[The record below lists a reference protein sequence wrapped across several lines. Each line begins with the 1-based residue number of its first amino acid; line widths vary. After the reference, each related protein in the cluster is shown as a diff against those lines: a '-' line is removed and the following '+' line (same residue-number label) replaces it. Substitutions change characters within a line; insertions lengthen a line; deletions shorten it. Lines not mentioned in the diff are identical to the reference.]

1 MAAFLCRVCG
11 GALELVSGRSL
22 CRCPYCGTMQSVPLL
37 DSEEKAELCRRAE
50 QLRREFRYDKAMALY
65 ERLIQ
70 LSPTDADLYWALTLC
85 RYGAELSSDGSVL
98 LNRICAHSVLSD
110 EDYKLALKFADDE
123 ARAVMARQAEQ
134 IDIARRSGLELTGN
148 AEYDVYL
155 CAREADENG
164 RRVMDSVIAAELYTR
179 LCAEGFKVFFP
190 QKSLED
196 KSGGEW
202 EPHIFAALSSAEV
215 MVVIG
220 TSAESFD
227 EVWVRNAWSRFSKI
241 IIPVVRDM
249 SPSELPDE
257 LAGLQVLDMSRLG
270 AENDLVS
277 AIKALTGK
285 KSEAFEMT
293 DSDEPMIRRAALF
306 LEDGD
311 FGKAEEIAAKLLSK
325 SPNKAEAY
333 VIKLLAEYRLSN
345 ENALD
350 GITEGFSDSEN
361 YRLAML
367 YGSEPLRHRLKEH
380 HNRAIYAKLTARLTD
395 AEESDN
401 ITETLAAAAELET
414 LGDFLDAAELAENA
428 KLKVADM
435 REKHRSDMYEKAVK
449 TISES
454 RDAFELS
461 SAEHSLR
468 SLGEYKDAPALA
480 KKCAAKIAGLSTA
493 IDSGLYSD
501 DRTVNDKPR
510 NHLKKYL
517 PFAAAGAG
525 AVVLAVVAAVI
536 VSANLTRKPA
546 ATSKIPPQTEIPLQ
560 TEISQNVPSNDEQA
574 EKYAKACAELKEG
587 NYNEAELLFTVLGDY
602 KDSAKKLN
610 ECKYQ
615 SAAALLESG
624 EFDMAQRAF
633 ERLEKYS
640 NSDEMVLQCKYQKA
654 QRLLENG
661 DINSARAL
669 FNELNGKW
677 ESENFIKR
685 IDYIAAEKL
694 LNSGD
699 LEAAEKAF
707 KALGSYSDSAERVKE
722 ARYRSAAK
730 LMANSEYQAAAD
742 EFAELG
748 SYSDSSTQYCRAYYN
763 IGLELAAQNK
773 YREAISAFE
782 EAGSYSDAAQ
792 QMTKVRN
799 NWIKYAYDTKYS
811 YFEFGFYHNHSY
823 NDNGKPI
830 EWRVLTIEND
840 MALVY
845 AVSAIDYL
853 QFDSTDPDCTWQ
865 NSSLRHWLNGSFYE
879 TFFTA
884 SEKAQIRTSIFETA
898 SGNLNYIGTSGS
910 GISDKIFLLNTEE
923 AKKTP
928 WVYGWLAKYM
938 ITVYAQKKLPEDYGA
953 LFNWGR
959 DKPLCPDGSVD
970 ATSFHCVSPAM
981 WLYIGD

>member
-11 GALELVSGRSL
+11 GALELISGRSL

-70 LSPTDADLYWALTLC
+70 LSPADADLYWALTLC

-134 IDIARRSGLELTGN
+134 IDIARRSGLELAAN
-148 AEYDVYL
+148 EEYDVYL

-190 QKSLED
+190 QKSLDD

-215 MVVIG
+215 MAVVG

-227 EVWVRNAWSRFSKI
+227 EVWVRNAWSRFSKT

-257 LAGLQVLDMSRLG
+257 LAALQVLDMSRLG

-285 KSEAFEMT
+285 KSEAFEVT
-293 DSDEPMIRRAALF
+293 DGDDPMLRRAALV

-311 FGKAEEIAAKLLSK
+311 FEKAEEIAAQLLSK
-325 SPNKAEAY
+325 SPNNAEAY
-333 VIKLLAEYRLSN
+333 VIKLLAEYELPN

-350 GITEGFSDSEN
+350 GVTEGFSDSEN

-367 YGSEPLRHRLKEH
+367 HGGEPLRRRLKEH
-380 HNRAIYAKLTARLTD
+380 LNRAMDAKQ
-395 AEESDN
+395 ESSD
-401 ITETLAAAAELET
+401 TH
-414 LGDFLDAAELAENA
+414 
-428 KLKVADM
+428 
-435 REKHRSDMYEKAVK
+435 EKRCSDMYENAVK
-449 TISES
+449 TLLES
-454 RDAFELS
+454 SDVFELS
-461 SAEHSLR
+461 SAERSLR
-468 SLGEYKDAPALA
+468 SLGDYEDAPALA
-480 KKCAAKIAGLSTA
+480 EKCAAKIAELPSELVS
-493 IDSGLYSD
+493 ISSEEESK
-501 DRTVNDKPR
+501 RR
-510 NHLKKYL
+510 SKYL

-525 AVVLAVVAAVI
+525 AVVLVAVAAVI
-536 VSANLTRKPA
+536 ISANLTRKPA
-546 ATSKIPPQTEIPLQ
+546 ATSDIPPQTG
-560 TEISQNVPSNDEQA
+560 ISENASANDEQA
-574 EKYAKACAELKEG
+574 EKYAKACAELKDE

-602 KDSAKKLN
+602 KDSAEKLN

-615 SAAALLESG
+615 IAAALLESG

-640 NSDEMVLQCKYQKA
+640 NSDEMVLLCKYQKA
-654 QRLLENG
+654 QHLLENG
-661 DINSARAL
+661 DINSAKAL
-669 FNELNGKW
+669 FNELKGKW
-677 ESENFIKR
+677 ESENFIKQ
-685 IDYIAAEKL
+685 IDYISAEKL

-707 KALGSYSDSAERVKE
+707 KALGSYSDSTERVKE
-722 ARYRSAAK
+722 ARYKSAAK
-730 LMANSEYQAAAD
+730 LMESGDYQTSAA
-742 EFAELG
+742 EFAKLG
-748 SYSDSSTQYCRAYYN
+748 SYSDSRTQYCRAYYN
-763 IGLELAAQNK
+763 MGLELATQNK
-773 YREAISAFE
+773 YQEAISAFE

-792 QMTKVRN
+792 QITKTRN
-799 NWIKYAYDTKYS
+799 KWIKYTYDTKYS

-865 NSSLRHWLNGSFYE
+865 NSSLRRWLNGSFYE

-928 WVYGWLAKYM
+928 WVYGWLTKYM

-959 DKPLCPDGSVD
+959 DKPLCTDSSVD

>member
-1 MAAFLCRVCG
+1 MAAFLCRACG
-11 GALELVSGRSL
+11 GALELVNGRAL
-22 CRCPYCGTMQSVPLL
+22 CRCPYCGTVQSVPLL

-65 ERLIQ
+65 ERLIR

-85 RYGAELSSDGSVL
+85 RYGAELSPDGSVL

-123 ARAVMARQAEQ
+123 TRVIMKQQAEQ
-134 IDIARRSGLELTGN
+134 IDIARRSGIELAGN

-164 RRVMDSVIAAELYTR
+164 RRVMDAVIAAELYTR
-179 LCAEGFKVFFP
+179 LCAEGFRVFFP

-196 KSGGEW
+196 KFGGEW
-202 EPHIFAALSSAEV
+202 EPYIYAALSSADV
-215 MVVIG
+215 MVVVG

-227 EVWVRNAWSRFSKI
+227 EVWVRNAWSRFSKT

-257 LAGLQVLDMSRLG
+257 LAKLQVLDMSRLG
-270 AENDLVS
+270 AENDLIT

-285 KSEAFEMT
+285 KSEASET
-293 DSDEPMIRRAALF
+293 ADGNDPLIRRASLL
-306 LEDGD
+306 LEDGN
-311 FGKAEEIAAKLLSK
+311 FKKADETAALLLSR
-325 SPNKAEAY
+325 SPDNAEAY
-333 VIKLLAEYRLSN
+333 VIKLLAEFGLPN

-350 GITEGFSDSEN
+350 STTDDFLNSEN

-367 YGSEPLRHRLKEH
+367 HGGEPLRHRLKEH
-380 HNRAIYAKLTARLTD
+380 SSRAMYAKFTARLNA
-395 AEESDN
+395 AERSGNERE
-401 ITETLAAAAELET
+401 ILASAAELET
-414 LGDFLDAAELAENA
+414 LGDFSNAAELAENA
-428 KLKVADM
+428 RLKAADM
-435 REKHRSDMYEKAVK
+435 REKRRSDLYERAVK
-449 TISES
+449 TLAESNDVSEL
-454 RDAFELS
+454 R
-461 SAEHSLR
+461 SAEHCLR
-468 SLGEYKDAPALA
+468 SLGDHNDAPALA
-480 KKCAAKIAGLSTA
+480 EKCAARIAELTA
-493 IDSGLYSD
+493 AVSFSD
-501 DRTVNDKPR
+501 DEKPKPR
-510 NHLKKYL
+510 RKYL

-525 AVVLAVVAAVI
+525 AVVLIAVAAVI

-546 ATSKIPPQTEIPLQ
+546 ATSDITPRG
-560 TEISQNVPSNDEQA
+560 EISENAPPNDEQA
-574 EKYAKACAELKEG
+574 EKYAKACAELKDG
-587 NYNEAELLFTVLGDY
+587 NYSEAELLFTVLGNY
-602 KDSAKKLN
+602 MDSAKKLN
-610 ECKYQ
+610 ECKYR
-615 SAAALLESG
+615 SASALLESG

-633 ERLEKYS
+633 ERLENYS
-640 NSDEMVLQCKYQKA
+640 NSGEMVLQCKYQKA

-677 ESENFIKR
+677 ESKNFIKQ

-699 LEAAEKAF
+699 PEAAEKAF

-722 ARYRSAAK
+722 ARYKSAAK
-730 LMANSEYQAAAD
+730 LMESGDYQAAAA

-748 SYSDSSTQYCRAYYN
+748 SYSDSRTQYCRAYYN

-773 YREAISAFE
+773 YPEAISALE
-782 EAGSYSDAAQ
+782 EAESYSDAAQ

-799 NWIKYAYDTKYS
+799 KWIKYAYDTKYA
-811 YFEFGFYHNHSY
+811 YFEFGCYHNHSY
-823 NDNGKPI
+823 NDSGKPI

-853 QFDSTDPDCTWQ
+853 QFDSADPECTWQ
-865 NSSLRHWLNGSFYE
+865 NSSLRRWLNGSFYE

-884 SEKAQIRTSIFETA
+884 SERAQIRTSIFETA

-928 WVYGWLAKYM
+928 WVYGWLMKYM
-938 ITVYAQKKLPEDYGA
+938 ITIYAQEKLPQDYGT

-959 DKPLCPDGSVD
+959 DKPLCPDSSVD